1 MISWPFLTPFRKN
14 FRSSEA
20 VPMDYYFTI
29 PGKFPSMNQFIGA
42 NRNSVHSGNNMKKKS
57 QSDIIFAIMPAVGY
71 HIRTPVFIQYT
82 FYEEN
87 RKRDLDN
94 VSGYFHKVFQDAI
107 VQCRLLPNDTWN
119 EIVGFSDRFFVD
131 RKNPRIEVIIKEV
144 DA

>member
-1 MISWPFLTPFRKN
+1 
-14 FRSSEA
+14 
-20 VPMDYYFTI
+20 MDYHFTI
-29 PGKFPSMNQFIGA
+29 HGKFPSMNQFIGA
-42 NRNSVHSGNNMKKKS
+42 NRNSVHAGNNMKKKS
-57 QSDIIFAIMPAVGY
+57 QAAVIAAIMPVVGY
-71 HIRTPVFIQYT
+71 HIRTPVFIEYT

-119 EIVGFSDRFFVD
+119 EIVGFSDRFYVD
-131 RKNPRIEVIIKEV
+131 RNNPRIEVTIKEV